1 MNPDV
6 AARLDAVCDSFEQ
19 AWRSGTDPNIGSFVA
34 TQVEDDLRRM
44 ALPHLLAV
52 DAEYRQARDGS
63 VPSLAEYAV
72 LLSVD
77 PGELQQMS
85 EEVTWMTGA
94 ARTPVAGDNGI
105 AAAKGHQDVAAR
117 LDAKIKKPEIDGY
130 EILSELGRGGMGIV
144 YKARQIRA
152 GRLVAL
158 KTIHAPHLAGS
169 EQIRRFQSEA
179 AAAGRL
185 NHHGIVPVY
194 DVGECNGLH
203 YFSMGFVDGPNLE
216 MKAREQILSC
226 REAATICRDLAEA
239 LEYAHQ
245 NGVIHRDVKPHNVL
259 IGPDGKPRL
268 MDFGLA
274 KLIDGNQ
281 DLTSTGQ
288 VMGTAAYMAP
298 EQARGSRTVVDPTID
313 VYSLGAT
320 LYRCVTGRPPF
331 QASTTI
337 EVLRQLNEDEP
348 VSPRRLNQEIDVEI
362 ETLCLKCLDKE
373 PSRRFQSAGELA
385 AELNRYLNR
394 EPIQSR
400 PISVLSRT
408 WRWCLRR
415 PASAA
420 SILLGVT
427 LLTVMAA
434 AIPLILLQ
442 QNKLQ
447 LAELQRQRDVDARG
461 KAESAQQAEEQNRRQ
476 AEKLASANAA
486 RAATQEYFVSIMK
499 VREMR
504 MQPEPKAGWTWE
516 ALDLLEK
523 AATSNADGKDP
534 VAVRSLIAD
543 TLVTPDIREIGRIEG
558 VPNTSVIAVSH
569 DGKLLAAGDFGGNPG
584 QVRIYRINSMRDDRN
599 RPCVTFEL
607 FRECSVDT
615 TWDGIRSELT
625 DRGFWYGKIDSEG
638 MSALDF
644 SPDDKQI
651 AVGTRNGNIT
661 IWQIDS
667 DPPRILFD
675 KRFPEVRTRRLAFSS
690 DGRRIF
696 TSYADP
702 KAFRIFNIDDQSD
715 KVTLFDNHVD
725 FGVTHDGR
733 VILSSAGKLHRIV
746 PTSIN
751 ESVEFEQDV
760 PHSGIVT
767 DRSRSLAIVGAVPS
781 RLLNP
786 ITGEKS
792 FVLQSAPPEHGAP
805 TDLTFAADANVA
817 IAAVRPQNLRLWD
830 AISGQKAIEISYPG
844 GEAPLVCAGAED
856 DRVYVYSTVH
866 MFAKQLRCARPL
878 QAHAELAASL
888 SEAAAPFS
896 AIVPG
901 SQVLSCFALSADQQS
916 MAVVEAA
923 PFDGVQKIP
932 DGYRARLRK
941 INSSDGRETTRWTC
955 LVLGSSEN
963 RNTLTDGD
971 AVTFLE
977 DDHRIAFTTPALGNI
992 AIASDAGF
1000 QFPEGAGIDVDQRP
1014 PVITAADA
1022 VSWSG
1027 GKVPAVSE
1035 TAGFRPAISLR
1046 IPRSLIQSK
1055 ERLLLRLISG
1065 ETIRQY
1071 EVSEQYL
1078 DSAGW
1083 YLLSLD
1089 QFTEDMES
1097 GEWRIEANLVE
1108 SDLHFDSNPGDN
1120 LGEDASAIEAGPLF
1134 LLPWKRV
1141 NRGKTPP
1148 VYPLRLGP
1156 IAKHGDKGLA
1166 AVVESW
1172 TLHHLSS
1179 DRAESAP
1186 VPWRDADNYEEDI
1199 RGVSASRNGHFV
1211 GTDSGLVAIVK
1222 PDGSQELIERA
1233 HTEKGAYDSRDGVL
1247 ATAMADCVDLAV
1259 AGTLRGQIKVYDLIE
1274 RTGAPTFVT
1283 DAHSRE
1289 IVALAITENGQL
1301 LASADAEGALRFWKR
1316 HADQLELLFE
1326 MTANKSPIQ
1335 SMQFSRDGDL
1345 YVLRQGHRGVLKLE
1359 LDELAAHFRNCGLA
1373 FDGGEFPS
1381 K

>member
-1 MNPDV
+1 MNPEV
-6 AARLDAVCDSFEQ
+6 AARLDAVCDTFEQ
-19 AWRSGTDPNIGSFVA
+19 AWRSGADPDIGSFYA
-34 TQVEDDLRRM
+34 SQVENDLRRM

-52 DAEYRQARDGS
+52 DAEYRRARDGAA
-63 VPSLAEYAV
+63 PSLDEYAA

-77 PGELQQMS
+77 PGELKQLS
-85 EEVTWMTGA
+85 EDVTWITGGVQ
-94 ARTPVAGDNGI
+94 TPIVAD
-105 AAAKGHQDVAAR
+105 HHVAAGKKYDRVTVR
-117 LDAKIKKPEIDGY
+117 LDARIGKPEIDGY

-158 KTIHAPHLAGS
+158 KTIHAPHLAGA
-169 EQIRRFQSEA
+169 EQVRRFQGEA
-179 AAAGRL
+179 AAAARL

-194 DVGECNGLH
+194 DVGEYNGLH

-216 MKAREQILSC
+216 MKAREQVLSC
-226 REAATICRDLAEA
+226 REAAAICRDLAEA

-274 KLIDGNQ
+274 KLIDANQ
-281 DLTSTGQ
+281 DLTGTGQ
-288 VMGTAAYMAP
+288 VMGTAAYMPP
-298 EQARGSRTVVDPTID
+298 EQARGIRLVSEPTID

-348 VSPRRLNQEIDVEI
+348 VSPRRLNQEVDVEI
-362 ETLCLKCLDKE
+362 ETLCLKCLEKE

-400 PISVLSRT
+400 PISAAARA

-420 SILLGVT
+420 SILMGVM
-427 LLTVMAA
+427 LLTVIAA
-434 AIPLILLQ
+434 AIPLIMLQ

-461 KAESAQQAEEQNRRQ
+461 KAESAHQAEEQSRKQ
-476 AEKLASANAA
+476 AEKLAAANAA

-516 ALDLLEK
+516 ALDLREK
-523 AATSNADGKDP
+523 AAASDADGKDP

-543 TLVTPDIREIGRIEG
+543 TLVTPDMREIGRIEG
-558 VPNTSVIAVSH
+558 VPNTHAIAVSH
-569 DGKLLAAGDFGGNPG
+569 DGKFLAAGDYGGNPS
-584 QVRIYRINSMRDDRN
+584 QVRIYRIHTTRNGSN
-599 RPCVTFEL
+599 RPCVSFEL

-625 DRGFWYGKIDSEG
+625 DRGLWCGKINSEG
-638 MSALDF
+638 MWALDF

-661 IWQIDS
+661 IWQIDC

-675 KRFPEVRTRRLAFSS
+675 KRFPEIQTQRLAYSPDGRQIFASYSDPVALREFSVADQSNSIVLFENYVDFSMTHDGKAIVSS
-690 DGRRIF
+690 DGRISR
-696 TSYADP
+696 
-702 KAFRIFNIDDQSD
+702 
-715 KVTLFDNHVD
+715 
-725 FGVTHDGR
+725 
-733 VILSSAGKLHRIV
+733 LSSLSAIDA
-746 PTSIN
+746 
-751 ESVEFEQDV
+751 VEFEHPGPRHRV
-760 PHSGIVT
+760 VT
-767 DRSRSLAIVGAVPS
+767 DRSRPLAIVGTVPS
-781 RLLNP
+781 SILNT
-786 ITGEKS
+786 ISGENTFKLQFS
-792 FVLQSAPPEHGAP
+792 DAEREPPLDLIFV
-805 TDLTFAADANVA
+805 ADTNIA
-817 IAAVRPQNLRLWD
+817 IGSLEPQNLRLWD
-830 AISGQKAIEISYPG
+830 AISGKKAIEVSYPG
-844 GEAPLVCAGAED
+844 SERPRIYAGSEH
-856 DRVYVYSTVH
+856 DRVYVYSTVN
-866 MFAKQLRCARPL
+866 MFANQLRCAAPL
-878 QAHAELAASL
+878 QAQAELATSL

-923 PFDGVQKIP
+923 PFDGLQTIP

-941 INSSDGRETTRWTC
+941 LSTRDGRETNRWTC
-955 LVLGSSEN
+955 LLLSSGEN

-971 AVTFLE
+971 AVTFVD
-977 DDHRIAFTTPALGNI
+977 DDHGIAFTTPALGNI

-1000 QFPEGAGIDVDQRP
+1000 NFLSGAGIDVDRRP
-1014 PVITAADA
+1014 PVVTATDA

-1027 GKVPAVSE
+1027 GKVPTISE
-1035 TAGFRPAISLR
+1035 TAGFRPAIALKL
-1046 IPRSLIQSK
+1046 PRGLTQSK
-1055 ERLLLRLISG
+1055 ERLLLRLIAG

-1071 EVSEQYL
+1071 EVSDRHL

-1083 YLLSLD
+1083 YLISLD
-1089 QFTEDMES
+1089 QFAADMES
-1097 GEWRIEANLVE
+1097 GTWRVEATLVE
-1108 SDLHFDSNPGDN
+1108 TDLHFDSMTGDN
-1120 LGEDASAIEAGPLF
+1120 VGDHPSGIGTGALF

-1141 NRGKTPP
+1141 NRGNTPP

-1166 AVVESW
+1166 AVIESW

-1179 DRAESAP
+1179 DRPETTPAL
-1186 VPWRDADNYEEDI
+1186 WRDADNYEEDI
-1199 RGVSASRNGHFV
+1199 RGVSAGRNGHFV

-1247 ATAMADCVDLAV
+1247 ATAVADCVDLAV
-1259 AGTLRGQIKVYDLIE
+1259 VGTLRGQIKVYDLIE
-1274 RTGAPTFVT
+1274 RTGSSTFVT
-1283 DAHSRE
+1283 NAHSRE
-1289 IVALAITENGQL
+1289 IAALTITDDGRL
-1301 LASADAEGALRFWKR
+1301 LASADADGALRFWKR
-1316 HADQLELLFE
+1316 QPDRLELLLE

-1335 SMQFSRDGDL
+1335 SMQFSQDGDL
-1345 YVLRQGHRGVLKLE
+1345 YLLRQGHRGVLRLE
-1359 LDELAAHFRNCGLA
+1359 LDQLAAHFRNCGLA
-1373 FDGGEFPS
+1373 LPD
-1381 K
+1381 